1 MTQRI
6 FVRVTIYLDVEL
18 KDWRT
23 ALRAVDDG
31 SISLNVYVEPG
42 ASSQALG
49 PYDPWRQRIK
59 VRVTAP
65 ATEGKAN
72 AELADL
78 IGGAL
83 GVPSKTVRIARG
95 ATTRRKT
102 VLVEGVDLDAA
113 IQALD
118 SVLGEEDGTG

>member
-1 MTQRI
+1 
-6 FVRVTIYLDVEL
+6 VEL
-18 KDWRT
+18 GDWRT
-23 ALRAVDDG
+23 SLRAVDEENV
-31 SISLNVYVEPG
+31 SIDLYVEPG

-72 AELADL
+72 DELANLLADHL
-78 IGGAL
+78 N
-83 GVPSKTVRIARG
+83 VPPKAVQIVRG

-102 VLVEGVDLDAA
+102 VRVVGVSLKTAVA
-113 IQALD
+113 ILGP
-118 SVLGEEDGTG
+118 VLGEEETPG